1 MDQNFIKKLKA
12 VSEHH
17 NISPKSSKQCQNII
31 IFHQKAQSTVRISYS
46 FIKKLKAMSKYRIF
60 LTEKNLDFKV
70 Q

>member
-1 MDQNFIKKLKA
+1 MDQNFTKKLKA

-17 NISPKSSKQCQNII
+17 NISPKSPKQCRNII

-46 FIKKLKAMSKYRIF
+46 FIKKLKVLSEYRIF
-60 LTEKNLDFKV
+60 LTEKKLDFKL